1 MTTTLPSKSPR
12 QELLGKNKRSDFT
25 DFFQSLHWA
34 YLSHRVSDP
43 SVLQF
48 FSAATFFKCQFSFF
62 KIVMLNIPYYTDLLG
77 TAATVSVSCRALGGI
92 VGITILTAVYNNK
105 YTSYVGPLV
114 ASSPFVNPPYL
125 DQSAEAWRYVWIIIA
140 CIVAATGFASCGL
153 QSVQPMM
160 NGHIESA
167 LENRKALRSNGDM
180 DTDPASSDR

>member
-1 MTTTLPSKSPR
+1 VL
-12 QELLGKNKRSDFT
+12 
-25 DFFQSLHWA
+25 
-34 YLSHRVSDP
+34 RV
-43 SVLQF
+43 

-62 KIVMLNIPYYTDLLG
+62 ESVMLNIPCYTDLLG

-125 DQSAEAWRYVWIIIA
+125 DQSAEAWRYVWVVIA

-153 QSVQPMM
+153 QSVQSMM

-167 LENRKALRSNGDM
+167 LENRKVRDGKM